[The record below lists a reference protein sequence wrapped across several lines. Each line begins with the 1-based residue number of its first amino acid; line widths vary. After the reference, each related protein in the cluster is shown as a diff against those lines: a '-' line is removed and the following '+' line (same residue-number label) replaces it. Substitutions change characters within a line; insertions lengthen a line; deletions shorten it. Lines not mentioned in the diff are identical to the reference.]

1 MRRRC
6 HVRAH
11 MGIEPAMGI
20 FNCKGG
26 YAALPL
32 TRNAV
37 LHSAVLTCD
46 CIFDGYGSRLMGAV

>member
-11 MGIEPAMGI
+11 MGIEPAIGI
-20 FNCKGG
+20 FNWKGR

-32 TRNAV
+32 TRNDV
-37 LHSAVLTCD
+37 LHSAVLTYD
-46 CIFDGYGSRLMGAV
+46 CLLDGYASHLISAV